1 MNGREG
7 GKRSNL
13 GDLQTAMVFL
23 PRAAPT
29 NMASPDDAFE
39 FIDES
44 ERREWI
50 DWCTDHGVNVD
61 NATAAQKHSYRVERG
76 WEFDQLAAW
85 NLQQMESD
93 FSARM
98 LHDGLDQQ
106 TIMSLLLSMRHHNDP
121 LYVGFSEGEIAE
133 VSATVD
139 MERARITGLLDQF
152 REDDE

>member
-1 MNGREG
+1 VTSKDELLRRRQAEAEAACDRCGERDSGR
-7 GKRSNL
+7 
-13 GDLQTAMVFL
+13 
-23 PRAAPT
+23 
-29 NMASPDDAFE
+29 
-39 FIDES
+39 S